1 MDKEDGKDTRA
12 VMKRQLVGSSRL
24 GVSESASSASAL
36 PSSSNPSAFSSFFVP
51 RTTPGAQ
58 PGIKSAIK
66 KKEKAEA
73 DRLVSRCLLWS
84 DVPFNIA
91 KTNPFYQPMFD
102 AVAVVGPGYKAPTFA
117 QLRGPLLQEEKNDC
131 TARLEEFRASWEHT
145 RCTVMSDGWT
155 DQKGRTL
162 LNFLVSCP
170 KGTMFMKYVD
180 ASAHIKDACLLCEL
194 LDIFIQEIGPQNVVQ
209 VITDNAANYV
219 AAGRLLMERYPTL
232 FWTPC
237 AAHCID
243 LMLED
248 IGKIPMV
255 RHIVESSKS
264 ITKFIYNHASVLSLM
279 RRFTNNK
286 ELVRPAITRF
296 ATTFISLQYP
306 LNSMWDVES
315 MFPS

>member
-1 MDKEDGKDTRA
+1 MPRNLDPFWQYGEPDSIPESGGLNRMYLSCKLCGKHMSGGIARLKCHIGQIPGQNTELCPNPGPEMIRQAIKALMEKEDGKDTKA
-12 VMKRQLVGSSRL
+12 VIKRQLVGSSTQ
-24 GVSESASSASAL
+24 GVSESASSGSAL

-145 RCTVMSDGWT
+145 GCTVMSDGWT

-170 KGTMFMKYVD
+170 KGTMFMKSVD
-180 ASAHIKDACLLCEL
+180 ASAHI
-194 LDIFIQEIGPQNVVQ
+194 
-209 VITDNAANYV
+209 
-219 AAGRLLMERYPTL
+219 
-232 FWTPC
+232 
-237 AAHCID
+237 
-243 LMLED
+243 
-248 IGKIPMV
+248 
-255 RHIVESSKS
+255 
-264 ITKFIYNHASVLSLM
+264 
-279 RRFTNNK
+279 
-286 ELVRPAITRF
+286 
-296 ATTFISLQYP
+296 
-306 LNSMWDVES
+306 
-315 MFPS
+315 